1 MVNLTMM
8 TNPLIRK
15 TAIQEKNG
23 AKTTL
28 LHPSMPKTPPTK
40 TGEAKPAT
48 THHGATI
55 LKTTLVV
62 SSIVATLAGA
72 NLIARQDQAAATTP
86 AITVAYAAEVQATTP
101 PPVATVPNL
110 PAATN
115 LADPAVDNL
124 LNTPLAPIPSITIP
138 SVTKPAITSPAPVTR
153 SRSSR

>member
-1 MVNLTMM
+1 MM

-15 TAIQEKNG
+15 TTIQEKHG

-28 LHPSMPKTPPTK
+28 LHPSMPKTPLTK

-48 THHGATI
+48 SHQGATI

-72 NLIARQDQAAATTP
+72 NLIARQDQVAATTP

-101 PPVATVPNL
+101 PVATVPNL

-115 LADPAVDNL
+115 LADPAVDKL

-138 SVTKPAITSPAPVTR
+138 SVTKPTITSPAPVTR

>member
-1 MVNLTMM
+1 MM

-15 TAIQEKNG
+15 TTIQEKNG

-28 LHPSMPKTPPTK
+28 LNPSMPKTPPTK
-40 TGEAKPAT
+40 TGEAKLAT
-48 THHGATI
+48 PHHGATI

-72 NLIARQDQAAATTP
+72 NLIARQDQVAATTP
-86 AITVAYAAEVQATTP
+86 AITVAYAAEVQAIA

-115 LADPAVDNL
+115 LADPTVDKL
-124 LNTPLAPIPSITIP
+124 LNTTLAPIPSITIP
-138 SVTKPAITSPAPVTR
+138 SVTKPTITSPAPVTR